1 MWTKNNPKC
10 DDFQDLIRKNSAQS
24 SEYKNHKNTCSECRV
39 DELLFLELN
48 LEDGNLPL
56 IPVDDVTRRS
66 IINDVLGKLEAPVE
80 VNDKTSRKKVENKK
94 YFLIAAAIIGIVI
107 TSFAILKF
115 LPGVKAKDGRVL
127 LISDMSLSSTG
138 ETVTAGTKI
147 TTNKTPAVITVGGIS
162 RILIY
167 PGSEITVSENSVE
180 KVVVHINKG
189 NILNVVDRKSGDP
202 LFVVRT
208 KNSRIV
214 VVGTIFEV
222 RHESDTDRITVLRGK
237 VKVAKKDEV
246 GVLVSSSMT
255 LSTSDMKVASIE
267 ENELSKLSIRLRLA
281 EKFSESSNG
290 KLELESTPP
299 GARVIHDGMSIGYT
313 PMVVTLKT
321 GVRTLRMSLDG
332 HEDWE
337 KSIEIREGRN
347 FISAQL
353 KMETASRYAG
363 NIEKKTKEP
372 ETGDDFPVFAP
383 LDVKNIVKKNQDKDK
398 KTGTKKIVRPVPV
411 QNQRIE
417 NPKEQKIPPIMISQI
432 EDDIP
437 VVEKSIRNKEFTAL
451 ELFREAR
458 KLKLRK
464 NWNEAVSVYKKL
476 IAAYPYH
483 SLSVVS
489 LVSIG
494 EIQLEQL
501 NDPGSARINYLKYL
515 NSSPKGSLA
524 KEAAWG
530 LVRVYRKQ
538 GATGSEKKALTSFLK
553 NYPDALQIPAAK
565 KRLKELNSASSK

>member
-10 DDFQDLIRKNSAQS
+10 DDFQDLIRKNSEQS
-24 SEYKNHKNTCSECRV
+24 SEYKNHKNICNECRV
-39 DELLFLELN
+39 DEMLFLELN
-48 LEDGNLPL
+48 LEEGNLPL

-66 IINDVLGKLEAPVE
+66 IINDVLGRLDETVE
-80 VNDKTSRKKVENKK
+80 EKDMVPQSRGVNKK

-107 TSFAILKF
+107 TGFAIFNTISVGNKTSK
-115 LPGVKAKDGRVL
+115 VEDGKVL
-127 LISDMSLSSTG
+127 LISDISLSSTG
-138 ETVTAGTKI
+138 EIVTEGTKI
-147 TTNKTPAVITVGGIS
+147 STNKTPAVITVGGIS

-167 PGSEITVSENSVE
+167 PQSEIVVTKNSTE
-180 KVVVHINKG
+180 KVVVQINKG

-222 RHESDTDRITVLRGK
+222 RCDGNHDRISVLRGK
-237 VKVAKKDEV
+237 VTVSKKDGV
-246 GVLVSSSMT
+246 GVLVSSSKT
-255 LSTSDMKVASIE
+255 LSTADMKVASIE
-267 ENELSKLSIRLRLA
+267 EKELSKLSIRLRLA

-299 GARVIHDGMSIGYT
+299 GAMVIHDGMSIGYT

-321 GVRTLRMSLDG
+321 GLRTLRMSFDG
-332 HEDWE
+332 FEDWE

-353 KMETASRYAG
+353 KMETVRNNG
-363 NIEKKTKEP
+363 VNVEKKSREP
-372 ETGDDFPVFAP
+372 EIKDDFPVFAP
-383 LDVKNIVKKNQDKDK
+383 LHVKNIVAKKDREKNA
-398 KTGTKKIVRPVPV
+398 GSKKIIRSVPV
-411 QNQRIE
+411 QNQIIE
-417 NPKEQKIPPIMISQI
+417 NPTPPVMIPEKET
-432 EDDIP
+432 DVT
-437 VVEKSIRNKEFTAL
+437 VVETPIKKKEFSAI

-476 IAAYPYH
+476 IDTYPSH
-483 SLSVVS
+483 SLSIIS

-494 EIQLEQL
+494 EIQLEHL

-515 NSSPKGSLA
+515 RSSPQGILA

-530 LVRVYRKQ
+530 LIRVYRKQ
-538 GATGSEKKALTSFLK
+538 GAAGSEKNALTSFIK
-553 NYPDALQIPAAK
+553 NYPDALQIPAAR
-565 KRLKELNSASSK
+565 KRLKELNSASSR